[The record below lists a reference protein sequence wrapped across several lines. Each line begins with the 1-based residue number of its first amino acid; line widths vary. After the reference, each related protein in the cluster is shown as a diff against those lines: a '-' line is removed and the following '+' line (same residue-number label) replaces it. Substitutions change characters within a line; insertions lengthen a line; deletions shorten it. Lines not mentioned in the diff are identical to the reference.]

1 MELIGRHTFEQAVT
15 ARLVQWERTR
25 KELEQRMGKTAAAS
39 KDRLGYQIEKL
50 EAKYGA
56 AISKLKELDPS
67 LPEHAFRIS
76 ERQPPGSP
84 PER

>member
-1 MELIGRHTFEQAVT
+1 MELVGRHTFEQAVA

-25 KELEQRMGKTAAAS
+25 KELEQRMGRTPAACR
-39 KDRLGYQIEKL
+39 DQLGYQIEKL

-67 LPEHAFRIS
+67 LSEDRFRRS
-76 ERQPPGSP
+76 E
-84 PER
+84 